1 MIDEKLLNLI
11 APLAQPLTEVENT
24 LIQECRSSQFERIN
38 QAAQRITLDHG
49 KRLRPILV
57 LSAAR
62 SFGGVRREHILFS
75 VIIELIHTATLLHD
89 DVLDEADVRRH
100 RKSVN
105 AEWGNATSVM
115 LGDYL
120 FARALILLSDIGSK
134 ELFRLVSE
142 ATRDVCEGELLQ
154 ISSAGNVNL
163 SEKTYFQIISKK
175 TSSLFSSCC
184 KGAALVSNAGSETA
198 ESLYR
203 YGDFL
208 GQAFQ
213 IIDDILDLVGDPSEE
228 GKTLGTDLKKGKMTL
243 PMIQLYRSLDTD
255 EQRIFENMLTQKD
268 ETIPDLYILNLLQKG
283 QGFKETQA
291 KIDELCEA
299 ALKIVDHLPESIN
312 LEFFKAVPEYLQR
325 QAKYYLS
332 EHLSALKV

>member
-1 MIDEKLLNLI
+1 MIDERLLSLI
-11 APLAQPLTEVENT
+11 VPLAQPLAEVENT
-24 LIQECRSSQFERIN
+24 LIQECRSSQFEHIN

-62 SFGGVRREHILFS
+62 SFGGIKKEHILFS

-89 DVLDEADVRRH
+89 DVLDEAEVRRH

-134 ELFRLVSE
+134 DIFRLVSE

-154 ISSAGNVNL
+154 ISSARNVRL
-163 SEKTYFQIISKK
+163 SENTYFQIISKK

-184 KGAALVSNAGSETA
+184 KGSALVSNAGPEIA
-198 ESLYR
+198 DALYR
-203 YGDFL
+203 YGDLL

-243 PMIQLYRSLDTD
+243 PLIHLYRNLDTD
-255 EQRIFENMLTQKD
+255 EQKQLENMLTQKD
-268 ETIPDLYILNLLQKG
+268 VEIPDLHILNLLQKG
-283 QGFKETQA
+283 QGFKETLF
-291 KIDELCEA
+291 KINELCET
-299 ALKIVDHLPESIN
+299 ALSIVNRFPKTMD